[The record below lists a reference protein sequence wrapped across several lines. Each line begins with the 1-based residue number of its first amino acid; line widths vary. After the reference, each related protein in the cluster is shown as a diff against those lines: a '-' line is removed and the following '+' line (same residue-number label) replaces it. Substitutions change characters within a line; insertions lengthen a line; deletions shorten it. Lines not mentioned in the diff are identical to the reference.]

1 MKVISSAGV
10 IDFEKVVK
18 LSYRGSV
25 FGNGYPVE
33 IQYSDGGLFNNAVE
47 IARPATKR
55 HAYQLVCAITE
66 CWAAGLPVFD
76 INKWLAG
83 MPAEATEPSPAD
95 LIDERLAKLGEDV
108 AKHQRAISDLENRA
122 TMR

>member
-1 MKVISSAGV
+1 MKVISNAGV

-18 LSYRGSV
+18 LSYRESV

-33 IQYSDGGLFNNAVE
+33 IQYPDGSLFDNAVE

-55 HAYQLVCAITE
+55 CAYQLVCAITE

-76 INKWLAG
+76 INKWLAK
-83 MPAEATEPSPAD
+83 MQPEVAESPPAD
-95 LIDERLAKLGEDV
+95 LIGERLAGLDEKIE
-108 AKHQRAISDLENRA
+108 KHLRAINNPADKT
-122 TMR
+122 TM